1 MATQFT
7 PITTVSPTAVNDS
20 GKIDE
25 AIGLVQ
31 GLLKQRQ
38 DSADQK
44 YTNTVRSRTL
54 QGFQEEDA
62 QKQMTINQNNN
73 FLGLMQSSEK
83 NFDTKLLQDKTLN
96 GELSPEQ
103 AKALMP
109 YANDYVSEDDRVLAF
124 AEGLKQIDTKDPV
137 QLATLMTNTGVDET
151 TARYYIS
158 NMNKGK
164 ATRGGSGGTG
174 SGTGKTESEAG
185 ERLLEGQ
192 AGAVNLKLMYKD
204 VGVVH
209 GAYKV
214 MKYGLDLKPE
224 MQTIDSKGKLY
235 KRTINGYYIINKKK
249 NKWDYKERKDIPK
262 DVADALDAAITDY
275 QAAHIK
281 AQGKTPSVID
291 STFND
296 SRWKQTN
303 E

>member
-25 AIGLVQ
+25 AISLVQ

-54 QGFQEEDA
+54 NAFQEEDR
-62 QKQMTINQNNN
+62 QKEMTINQNNN

-164 ATRGGSGGTG
+164 AARGGSGGTG
-174 SGTGKTESEAG
+174 SGTGKTDSEAG
-185 ERLLEGQ
+185 AKLLEGQ
-192 AGAVNLKLMYKD
+192 AGAINTKKMLRSVGMNYGSHRVKIYGSDLTPNAQVLVNGKNYK
-204 VGVVH
+204 
-209 GAYKV
+209 K
-214 MKYGLDLKPE
+214 DL
-224 MQTIDSKGKLY
+224 
-235 KRTINGYYIINKKK
+235 NGYYEGKNGKWKRIDNLSEAKAEIKKS
-249 NKWDYKERKDIPK
+249 
-262 DVADALDAAITDY
+262 LDAGFSAF
-275 QAAHIK
+275 QEAHIK
-281 AQGKTPSVID
+281 AQGKTSGAIRT
-291 STFND
+291 TFED
-296 SRWKQTN
+296 DFTN